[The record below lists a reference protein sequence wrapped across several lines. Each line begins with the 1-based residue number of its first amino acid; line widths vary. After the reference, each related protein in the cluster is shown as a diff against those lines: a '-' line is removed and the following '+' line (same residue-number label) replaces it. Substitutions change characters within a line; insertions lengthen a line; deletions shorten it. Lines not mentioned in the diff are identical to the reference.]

1 MQEAVVTGTRGPG
14 AGEDLVQMRGDVG
27 DAGRGGR
34 EHAGEVVDVDAEGGG
49 EDGGTGEELTSRE

>member
-1 MQEAVVTGTRGPG
+1 MTGTRGPG
-14 AGEDLVQMRGDVG
+14 VGEDLVQMRGDVG

-34 EHAGEVVDVDAEGGG
+34 EHPGEVVDVYAEGGG